1 MPPALVLSILAALLG
16 LALLTAGLLALKGS
30 GARMRMARR
39 LGGAREMKVGT
50 LLDATEL
57 PARPVR
63 LAGRVRCADPLVSDD
78 DERLVAWHRDVEV
91 RTRDGW
97 RSIEHRRETR
107 SFELWDHDGAL
118 TVEPAQ
124 AAEPLIAIP
133 HTWHGMPADL
143 DETYQ
148 PAIARL
154 ETQAGPI
161 TAARAETR
169 MIGVIDR
176 LLVLA
181 RVERDGA
188 GVRMRP
194 PPGGYVISAMELDE
208 AMRLLGGPRRRWLPV
223 AVLTTLCGAL
233 LTVIGLAAALV
244 IGPG

>member
-1 MPPALVLSILAALLG
+1 MPPALVLSLLAALLG
-16 LALLTAGLLALKGS
+16 PVLLIGGLLTLKGS
-30 GARMRMARR
+30 GARISMARR

-63 LAGRVRCADPLVSDD
+63 LAGRVRCADPLVSDN

-91 RTRDGW
+91 RTRKGW

-107 SFELWDHDGAL
+107 SFQLWDHDGAL

-133 HTWHGMPADL
+133 HTWNGSPADL

-188 GVRMRP
+188 GVRMQP
-194 PPGGYVISAMELDE
+194 PPGGYVISTMELDE
-208 AMRLLGGPRRRWLPV
+208 AMRLLGGPRRRWVPI
-223 AVLTTLCGAL
+223 AVLAMLCGAL
-233 LTVIGLAAALV
+233 LTVIGLAAALIV
-244 IGPG
+244 LG

>member
-1 MPPALVLSILAALLG
+1 MPPALVLALPAALLG
-16 LALLTAGLLALKGS
+16 LALLVGGVLALRGS
-30 GARMRMARR
+30 GARIRMARR

-50 LLDATEL
+50 LFDATGL
-57 PARPVR
+57 PPRPVR
-63 LAGRVRCADPLVSDD
+63 LTGRVRCADPLVSDN

-118 TVEPAQ
+118 TVDPAQ

-133 HTWHGMPADL
+133 HTWNGSPADL
-143 DETYQ
+143 DATYQ

-154 ETQAGPI
+154 ETEAGPI

-169 MIGVIDR
+169 MIGIIDR

-188 GVRMRP
+188 GVRIQP
-194 PPGGYVISAMELDE
+194 PPGGYLISTMELDE
-208 AMRLLGGPRRRWLPV
+208 AMRLLGGPHRRWVPV
-223 AVLTTLCGAL
+223 AVLATLCGGL
-233 LTVIGLAAALV
+233 LTAIGLAATVV
-244 IGPG
+244 IGLR

>member
-1 MPPALVLSILAALLG
+1 MPPALVLSLLAALLG
-16 LALLTAGLLALKGS
+16 PVLLIGGLLTLKGS
-30 GARMRMARR
+30 GARISMARR

-63 LAGRVRCADPLVSDD
+63 LAGRVRCADPLVSDN

-91 RTRDGW
+91 RTRKGW

-107 SFELWDHDGAL
+107 SFQLWDHDGAL
-118 TVEPAQ
+118 TVDPAQ

-133 HTWHGMPADL
+133 HTWNGSPADL

-188 GVRMRP
+188 GVRMQP
-194 PPGGYVISAMELDE
+194 PPGGYVISTMELDE
-208 AMRLLGGPRRRWLPV
+208 AMRLLGGPRRRWVPI
-223 AVLTTLCGAL
+223 AVLAMLCGAL
-233 LTVIGLAAALV
+233 LTVIGLAAALIV
-244 IGPG
+244 LG

>member
-1 MPPALVLSILAALLG
+1 MPPALVLSLLAALLG
-16 LALLTAGLLALKGS
+16 LVLLIGGLLTLKGS
-30 GARMRMARR
+30 GARISMARR

-63 LAGRVRCADPLVSDD
+63 LAGRVRCADPLVSDN

-91 RTRDGW
+91 RTRKGW

-107 SFELWDHDGAL
+107 SFQLWDHDGAL
-118 TVEPAQ
+118 TVDPAQ

-133 HTWHGMPADL
+133 HTWNGSPADL

-188 GVRMRP
+188 GVRMQP
-194 PPGGYVISAMELDE
+194 PPGGYVISTMELDE
-208 AMRLLGGPRRRWLPV
+208 AMRLLGGPRRRWVPI
-223 AVLTTLCGAL
+223 AVLAMLCGAL
-233 LTVIGLAAALV
+233 LTVIGLAAALIV
-244 IGPG
+244 LG

>member
-1 MPPALVLSILAALLG
+1 MPPAFIVSLLAALLG
-16 LALLTAGLLALKGS
+16 LALLVGGLVTVRGS
-30 GARMRMARR
+30 GARIRMARR
-39 LGGAREMKVGT
+39 LGGAHEMKVGT
-50 LLDATEL
+50 LLDAGEH

-63 LAGRVRCADPLVSDD
+63 VTGRVRCADPLVTDN

-97 RSIEHRRETR
+97 RSIEHRREAR

-118 TVEPAQ
+118 AVDPAD

-143 DETYQ
+143 DDTYQ

-154 ETQAGPI
+154 AAQAGPV

-181 RVERDGA
+181 TVERDGR
-188 GVRMRP
+188 GVRLRP
-194 PPGGYVISAMELDE
+194 PPGGYVISAMELDD

-223 AVLTTLCGAL
+223 AVLATLCGAL
-233 LTVIGLAAALV
+233 LTVIGLSAALV
-244 IGPG
+244 IALG

>member
-1 MPPALVLSILAALLG
+1 MPPALIVSLLAALVG
-16 LALLTAGLLALKGS
+16 LALLVGGLLTLRGS
-30 GARMRMARR
+30 GARIRMARR

-50 LLDATEL
+50 LLDATQP

-63 LAGRVRCADPLVSDD
+63 VAGRVRCADPLVSDE

-91 RTRDGW
+91 RTRNGW

-118 TVEPAQ
+118 TVDPAQ
-124 AAEPLIAIP
+124 AAEPLVAIP
-133 HTWHGMPADL
+133 HAWHGAPADL

-154 ETQAGPI
+154 EAQAGPI

-169 MIGVIDR
+169 MISVIDR

-188 GVRMRP
+188 GMRLRP
-194 PPGGYVISAMELDE
+194 PPGGYVISTMELEE

-223 AVLTTLCGAL
+223 AVLATLGGAL
-233 LTVIGLAAALV
+233 LMVIGLAAALV
-244 IGPG
+244 VGLS

>member
-1 MPPALVLSILAALLG
+1 MPPALIVSLLAALLG
-16 LALLTAGLLALKGS
+16 LALLAGGLLTLRGS
-30 GARMRMARR
+30 GARIRMARR
-39 LGGAREMKVGT
+39 LGGAREVKVGT
-50 LLDATEL
+50 LLDAAQP

-63 LAGRVRCADPLVSDD
+63 VAGRVRCADPLVSDE

-118 TVEPAQ
+118 TVDPAQ
-124 AAEPLIAIP
+124 AAEPLVAIP

-154 ETQAGPI
+154 ETQAGPL

-169 MIGVIDR
+169 MISVIDR
-176 LLVLA
+176 LLVLSA
-181 RVERDGA
+181 VERDA
-188 GVRMRP
+188 SGVRLRP
-194 PPGGYVISAMELDE
+194 PPGGYLISAMELDE
-208 AMRLLGGPRRRWLPV
+208 AMRLLGGPRRRWLPI
-223 AVLTTLCGAL
+223 AVLATLSGAL

-244 IGPG
+244 LSLA